1 MRHVRDRRVVVV
13 FVVVVCV
20 VTFVG
25 AMRLRDDGRIEYNG
39 RTYVDPGTVPASHL
53 RDTPLRD
60 TGVDRRG
67 MDLLVPVSAGSGQP
81 VMVVLRRD
89 DGRYDVYNL
98 SGGP

>member
-1 MRHVRDRRVVVV
+1 MQDPAVVGMALIVIALVVLGGVKVLRTDPHV
-13 FVVVVCV
+13 
-20 VTFVG
+20 
-25 AMRLRDDGRIEYNG
+25 EYNG
-39 RTYVDPGTVPASHL
+39 RQYVDPGTVPASRL

-67 MDLLVPVSAGSGQP
+67 MDVLVPDSPGSSGDP
-81 VMVVLRRD
+81 TWIVLRRD